1 MAGVET
7 LARGDDS
14 RLVQPRRFLIR
25 DRESFAAVYAA
36 HAGQDAAVPA
46 VDFETRMVAAVFAG
60 ERPTPGFS
68 VEVIGTRREGSA
80 LVVLV
85 EEKGEEGTSDPG
97 RVTAQVVVS
106 PFHLVTLPRDDG
118 EIRFNLPDPG
128 GLQTIVFKPHPR
140 HAISPATS
148 VARQHS
154 SALDSLALDAGEAA
168 SAYTG
173 LTPRVA
179 ASLAYLAGPLSGALL
194 LATEP
199 ASRFVRF
206 HAWQAILAL
215 GLLCVAAVAFLGLA
229 FVLLLMSPTA
239 FWTML
244 WLSAATGAAW
254 IAVWGLCVVSAY
266 KGRALKL
273 PLAGRYASR
282 QKPFT
287 AETAEPAENQT

>member
-7 LARGDDS
+7 LARGEDS

-85 EEKGEEGTSDPG
+85 EEKGEEKGE
-97 RVTAQVVVS
+97 AQVVVS

-140 HAISPATS
+140 RASSPATS
-148 VARQHS
+148 VTRHQS
-154 SALDSLALDAGEAA
+154 FLSVLRLFDRP
-168 SAYTG
+168 T
-173 LTPRVA
+173 RF
-179 ASLAYLAGPLSGALL
+179 PLRWL
-194 LATEP
+194 
-199 ASRFVRF
+199 
-206 HAWQAILAL
+206 IL
-215 GLLCVAAVAFLGLA
+215 
-229 FVLLLMSPTA
+229 
-239 FWTML
+239 
-244 WLSAATGAAW
+244 
-254 IAVWGLCVVSAY
+254 
-266 KGRALKL
+266 
-273 PLAGRYASR
+273 
-282 QKPFT
+282 
-287 AETAEPAENQT
+287 